1 LMCGCADMQMC
12 GWFECWN
19 VMSAKQFSAVFHSHI
34 RASFLHPHIRTS
46 AHPHINTYLYIKQ
59 HHMSRR
65 LERWE
70 KIPVYKKAQELF
82 DLAEVIA
89 ESLKEDEMK
98 EHLAVQMLSNAA
110 MVQAK
115 IAGAEGGG
123 LYSLRMQNAV
133 LIKLAVQDMFNAV
146 SFSSMVEIN
155 EEDYVDL
162 MRDKVDEFRL
172 VFNEWVRGFDK
183 TYDIPDNWAIR
194 FDTSTPEQEKLEDL
208 MFDEDRFFNEFEDDF
223 DEDEDEPEE
232 GE

>member
-1 LMCGCADMQMC
+1 
-12 GWFECWN
+12 
-19 VMSAKQFSAVFHSHI
+19 
-34 RASFLHPHIRTS
+34 
-46 AHPHINTYLYIKQ
+46 
-59 HHMSRR
+59 MSRR
-65 LERWE
+65 LEKYE
-70 KIPVYKKAQELF
+70 KLPVYKKAQELF

-110 MVQAK
+110 LLQAK

-123 LYSLRMQNAV
+123 LYSLRMQNAI

-146 SFSSMVEIN
+146 SFASMVEIN
-155 EEDYVDL
+155 EEDYVNL

-172 VFNEWVRGFDK
+172 VFNDWVRGFDK

-208 MFDEDRFFNEFEDDF
+208 MFDEDRFFNEFGDDF
-223 DEDEDEPEE
+223 DQDEDEPDEE
-232 GE
+232 

>member
-1 LMCGCADMQMC
+1 
-12 GWFECWN
+12 
-19 VMSAKQFSAVFHSHI
+19 
-34 RASFLHPHIRTS
+34 
-46 AHPHINTYLYIKQ
+46 
-59 HHMSRR
+59 MSRR
-65 LERWE
+65 LDKYE
-70 KIPVYKKAQELF
+70 KLPVYQKAQELF

-89 ESLKEDEMK
+89 EALKEDEMK
-98 EHLAVQMLSNAA
+98 EHLASQMLSNAA

-162 MRDKVDEFRL
+162 MRDKVEEFRE
-172 VFNEWVRGFDK
+172 VFVEWIRGFDK
-183 TYDIPDNWAIR
+183 GYDIPDNWAIR

-208 MFDEDRFFNEFEDDF
+208 MFDEDRFFNDFNEDD
-223 DEDEDEPEE
+223 ENGDEPEDE
-232 GE
+232 